1 MFAGRTI
8 SPTKALP
15 TSARR
20 RSTPVPNTTTAAASI
35 TASAADTAA
44 AAARRTSKR
53 SAIGATTVHSSMQ
66 SPVVTRATAA
76 AAAAVVVPTTTAAA
90 AALVSPD
97 LQNRY
102 CQNRYRPLAQ
112 RFSEL
117 WQRLNRGG
125 WRAVKGRDLV
135 DWYYVKPGCSAPPV
149 GALGIDCFDSMAAVV
164 DHFDEVSACILHY
177 NCKY

>member
-1 MFAGRTI
+1 
-8 SPTKALP
+8 
-15 TSARR
+15 
-20 RSTPVPNTTTAAASI
+20 
-35 TASAADTAA
+35 
-44 AAARRTSKR
+44 
-53 SAIGATTVHSSMQ
+53 MQ

-76 AAAAVVVPTTTAAA
+76 AAVVVPATTTAAA

-164 DHFDEVSACILHY
+164 NHFDEVSSCILRY